1 MQSYEWKR
9 TFSQVGCVQ
18 LSAEKVLFAIKC
30 EVKEAILFDVTGGYG
45 IMRVDVI

>member
-1 MQSYEWKR
+1 MYSCLWR
-9 TFSQVGCVQ
+9 RFFFV
-18 LSAEKVLFAIKC
+18 IKC